1 MFNIAQF
8 LEKFKKLGFDKE
20 SQKKI
25 IIDSLREM
33 NIPVEDISIK
43 NKVVTVRASSIVKN
57 QIFMKK
63 AKILEKIPNIIDI
76 I

>member
-1 MFNIAQF
+1 MLNIAQF
-8 LEKFKKLGFDKE
+8 LEKFKKIGFDKE

-25 IIDSLREM
+25 VIDRLKEM
-33 NIPVEDISIK
+33 NIPIEDVDIK
-43 NKVVTVRASSIVKN
+43 NKIARVKASSLIKN

-63 AKILEKIPNIIDI
+63 AHILKKIPDIIDI

>member
-8 LEKFKKLGFDKE
+8 LEKFKKIGFDKE

-33 NIPVEDISIK
+33 NIPVEDIIIK

-63 AKILEKIPNIIDI
+63 AKILEKIPGILDI